1 MNKQILPEQIAELN
15 KFMDSVKS
23 QEDAL
28 IPCIHEAQRIFKGVP
43 VEVQKIIA
51 NANGCSVSKVS
62 GIVSFYDYLT
72 SEIQGENIIEVC
84 VGTSCYVNE
93 ANAILD
99 KVCEITKCKPNGTS
113 KDGKYSVIIGR
124 CLGRCELAPNVI
136 INHKWHTKV
145 DEAKVIELVEA
156 L

>member
-1 MNKQILPEQIAELN
+1 MKLNILPEQVQELN
-15 KFMDSVKS
+15 KFMDSVRG

-43 VEVQKIIA
+43 IEVQKMIA
-51 NANGCSVSKVS
+51 ESNSVSVTKVS
-62 GIVSFYDYLT
+62 GIVSFYDYFT

-84 VGTSCYVNE
+84 IGTSCYVNE

-99 KVCEITKCKPNGTS
+99 KVCEMTKCKPNGTT
-113 KDGKYSVIIGR
+113 KDKKYSVIIGR
-124 CLGRCELAPNVI
+124 CLGKCELAPSII
-136 INHKWHTKV
+136 INHKSHTAVTMEQVVK
-145 DEAKVIELVEA
+145 LVEE